1 MNEKRYARV
10 VELAELL
17 DGFHDD
23 LYALAYEEDEARGR
37 MPSVFCE
44 SERYV
49 LSADASV
56 YLCRAADLINE
67 ALEVLS
73 LIETPKAVS
82 ICVSETV

>member
-1 MNEKRYARV
+1 MNEQRYARV

-17 DGFHDD
+17 DSFHDD
-23 LYALAYEEDEARGR
+23 LYALAYEEDEARAI

-56 YLCRAADLINE
+56 YLCKAADLIND

-82 ICVSETV
+82 ICAPEIV

>member
-1 MNEKRYARV
+1 MNEQRYARV

-17 DGFHDD
+17 DSFHDD
-23 LYALAYEEDEARGR
+23 LYELAYAEDEARAS

-44 SERYV
+44 SERYR

-56 YLCRAADLINE
+56 YLCRAADLIND

-82 ICVSETV
+82 TCVHETV

>member
-23 LYALAYEEDEARGR
+23 LYALAYEENEARGR
-37 MPSVFCE
+37 MPHVFCE

-49 LSADASV
+49 LSADASA

-73 LIETPKAVS
+73 LIETPKDLILCAP
-82 ICVSETV
+82 ETV